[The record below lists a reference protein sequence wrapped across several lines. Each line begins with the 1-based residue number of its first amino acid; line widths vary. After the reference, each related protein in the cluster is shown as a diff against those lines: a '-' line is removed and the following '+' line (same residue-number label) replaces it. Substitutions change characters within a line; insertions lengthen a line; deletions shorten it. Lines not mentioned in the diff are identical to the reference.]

1 MKRPIGYDP
10 SMDSAIL
17 LGVGSA
23 HAIEA
28 AGEVRGKLAGHI
40 VIPDVDER
48 RGWREWY
55 VYQPAPTPTVR
66 RPLGF
71 IKPESGQGIAEYA
84 LLLALVVII
93 AIASLTFLGGGL
105 ASLLDSIG
113 QAV

>member
-23 HAIEA
+23 HAVTSADEP
-28 AGEVRGKLAGHI
+28 RGRLAGH
-40 VIPDVDER
+40 VLIPDVDER

-55 VYQPAPTPTVR
+55 VYQPTREPAPR

-71 IKPESGQGIAEYA
+71 VKP
-84 LLLALVVII
+84 
-93 AIASLTFLGGGL
+93 
-105 ASLLDSIG
+105 
-113 QAV
+113 